1 MTDEQISMRTL
12 HVYPKKGN
20 LHFHILNILTSEN
33 QNFELKQQH
42 LDL

>member
-1 MTDEQISMRTL
+1 MTDEQISIENSTRISQ
-12 HVYPKKGN
+12 KGN
-20 LHFHILNILTSEN
+20 LHFHILNILNLEN